1 MEKTLTIVVPSYN
14 VEMYLRETLQSF
26 VKKSILSD
34 IEVLIVDD
42 GSLDKTAQIG
52 KEYENRYPES
62 FRLISKENGGHGST
76 VNKGI
81 EECRGRY
88 FKVVDGDDWVDTED
102 FAKLVEKLKDCQA
115 DYVVTNYY
123 EVDNVTGDK
132 TEKTFPMLKSDGHTP
147 DEYRRFDDIAGMMQ
161 LPMHALVI
169 KSAIL
174 KENKIRL
181 DEHSFYV
188 DVEYILYPVPY
199 VKTVAYYDLSIYMYR
214 LAQVTQSVSMQGY
227 QKHIQNHIDVIMHL
241 TDFAEQYKIKSQSKE
256 QVKLQYIGRRIAK
269 MVGDQ
274 ITIYMSYP
282 PDDKDKKQE
291 FIAFDHRL
299 KQKSPWIY
307 QLSGMESGT
316 LRLLRRTGYKGYALI
331 MRLGR
336 KRNAMGEIPS

>member
-14 VEMYLRETLQSF
+14 VEMYLRQTLQSF
-26 VKKSILSD
+26 VKESILPD

-42 GSLDKTAQIG
+42 GSKDGTAQIG
-52 KEYENRYPES
+52 KEYETRYPQS
-62 FRLISKENGGHGST
+62 FRLISKKNGGHGSA

-88 FKVVDGDDWVDTED
+88 FKVVDGDDWVNTED
-102 FAKLVEKLKDCQA
+102 FVKLVDKLKSCQA
-115 DYVVTNYY
+115 DYVVTNYF

-132 TEKTFPMLKSDGHTP
+132 TEKTFHMLKNDGHTP
-147 DEYRRFDDIAGMMQ
+147 DAYRRFDDIAAKVQ
-161 LPMHALVI
+161 IPMHALVI
-169 KSAIL
+169 RSPIL

-199 VKTVAYYDLSIYMYR
+199 VQTVAYYDMFIYMYR

-241 TDFAEQYKIKSQSKE
+241 TDFAEQYRKKTQSKE
-256 QVKLQYIGRRIAK
+256 SAKLEYIGKRIAQ

-282 PDDKDKKQE
+282 AGDKSKKQE
-291 FIAFDHRL
+291 FIAFDEKL
-299 KQKSPWIY
+299 KQKSIWIY
-307 QLSGMESGT
+307 QLSGLESGT
-316 LRLLRRTGYKGYALI
+316 LRVLRRTGFKGYGLI
-331 MRLGR
+331 LSLAR
-336 KRNAMGEIPS
+336 KRNGMEG